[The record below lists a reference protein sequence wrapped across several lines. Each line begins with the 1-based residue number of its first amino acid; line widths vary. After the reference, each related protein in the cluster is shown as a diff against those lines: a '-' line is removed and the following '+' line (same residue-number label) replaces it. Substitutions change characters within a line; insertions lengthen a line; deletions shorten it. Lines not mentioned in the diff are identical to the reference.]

1 MDDPTLVAG
10 LVEAVQADTVAFLKA
25 NRSRLMRCARLLDR
39 FDDACQAWREER
51 VLDARQIT
59 ETVNELLI
67 AKRFLQDP
75 LCARVEYEPS
85 LDDGD
90 NKTVDFLFHT
100 IEGKRIFYNAKT
112 IHPEERD
119 AWDRY
124 EKAIQEGWFTPGT
137 HLILDKTWQ
146 GGLLAHYQFAVRQR
160 FLEHTLELEEKIR
173 HVPDRQDRRTYF
185 RMVFCGDGFQ
195 WHGDQLEDF
204 ADVYFTGHSRWDH
217 FASME
222 ARYLKEN
229 GLTLDKTIIGFCYF
243 KRGQIQP
250 EATAFECDVRGPKL
264 PKD

>member
-1 MDDPTLVAG
+1 MDDPVLVAG
-10 LVEAVQADTVAFLKA
+10 LVEAVRLDTVAYLEA
-25 NRSRLMRCARLLDR
+25 EHSPLSQYARLLGR
-39 FDDACQAWREER
+39 FDKACRAWSEKQTAN
-51 VLDARQIT
+51 ARQIT

-75 LCARVEYEPS
+75 LCARIEYEPS
-85 LDDGD
+85 FDGD
-90 NKTVDFLFHT
+90 NKTIDFLFHT
-100 IEGKRIFYNAKT
+100 TEGTRIFYDAKT

-119 AWDRY
+119 AWNRY
-124 EKAIQEGWFTPGT
+124 ERAIEEGWFSPGT
-137 HLILDKTWQ
+137 QLILDKTWQ
-146 GGLLAHYQFAVRQR
+146 GGLLAHFQFAVRQR

-173 HVPDRQDRRTYF
+173 QVPDRQDRRTCF

-222 ARYLKEN
+222 AYYLREK
-229 GLTLDKTIIGFCYF
+229 GLTLDRTIIGFCYF

-250 EATAFECDVRGPKL
+250 EATAFECDVRGPQL

>member
-10 LVEAVQADTVAFLKA
+10 LVDAVQADTVAFLKA

-39 FDDACQAWREER
+39 FNDACQAWREER
-51 VLDARQIT
+51 VVDARRIT

-85 LDDGD
+85 LDGD
-90 NKTVDFLFHT
+90 NKTIDFLFHT
-100 IEGKRIFYNAKT
+100 IEGKRIFYDAKT

-124 EKAIQEGWFTPGT
+124 EKAIQEGWFSPGT

-222 ARYLKEN
+222 AHYLKEN